1 MKYRRLVS
9 LTDEEITFAM
19 KDIFHCTEI
28 NEIILYKKINKI
40 CVKVA
45 ISFQNEIF
53 QKTILL
59 KEDGA
64 FVPWINSHEEEK
76 RWEQFLLA
84 KGCHSLLEDNPY
96 LEQSYYLVSSNG
108 YDVKYASY
116 FLFLSDS
123 QSSAL
128 LFHSFAFK
136 EKNGW
141 DYHIIFANRAKI
153 RRFL

>member
-28 NEIILYKKINKI
+28 YRILRYKKNNEIHVEAAIPFQDEIIRETVIL
-40 CVKVA
+40 
-45 ISFQNEIF
+45 E
-53 QKTILL
+53 
-59 KEDGA
+59 EDKLQA
-64 FVPWINSHEEEK
+64 PWIDSWEEENKSNKK
-76 RWEQFLLA
+76 RDFIPL
-84 KGCHSLLEDNPY
+84 
-96 LEQSYYLVSSNG
+96 
-108 YDVKYASY
+108 

-141 DYHIIFANRAKI
+141 DYHIIFANRANI